1 MESESWRHHYIQ
13 QFLIKGFLNENDKVF
28 VFDKELSEIKTKEQS
43 TKSIF
48 FEEYK
53 NTIFFENGNSS
64 SIIEDLL
71 YLKKDNTF
79 GILIKELQN
88 SKLPNENLFNAK
100 KIADSASF
108 VIDLYWRIPYSDE
121 ISKNIIE
128 DVVKKKYYNINEKD
142 SFYKQYRSF
151 LYQFTL
157 KNPDK
162 LKNKKNQV
170 ITKIFEIKNNIL
182 ILGDN
187 PIVYER
193 EPESFDDLFDLDY
206 CIAISSNRIVMQS
219 SKEVDFFCDSM
230 VMDYNNLV
238 IGQSKRYI
246 CSGDKPFLQT
256 CIDYH
261 KNVKEL
267 DLEKEFRKN
276 IFSK

>member
-13 QFLIKGFLNENDKVF
+13 QFLIKGFLNEKEKVF
-28 VFDKELSEIKTKEQS
+28 VFDKEIDKIKSKEQS

-48 FEEYK
+48 FEENK
-53 NTIFFENGNSS
+53 NTIFFENGNST

-71 YLKKDNTF
+71 YLKKDDLY
-79 GILIKELQN
+79 GKLVIELQN
-88 SKLPNENLFNAK
+88 SKLPSENLLSSKN
-100 KIADSASF
+100 IADFASYI
-108 VIDLYWRIPYSDE
+108 IDLYWRIPYSDE
-121 ISKNIIE
+121 ISKKII
-128 DVVKKKYYNINEKD
+128 DNVIKKNSYEIDEKD

-157 KNPDK
+157 KNLDK
-162 LKNKKNQV
+162 LKNKKNGFV
-170 ITKIFEIKNNIL
+170 TKIFEIKNDFL

-219 SKEVDFFCDSM
+219 LNEVDFFCDSM

-238 IGQSKRYI
+238 IEQSKRYI
-246 CSGDKPFLQT
+246 CSGNRQILKT

-261 KNVKEL
+261 NNIKQL
-267 DLEKEFRKN
+267 DLEEEFRKN
-276 IFSK
+276 IFKK

>member
-1 MESESWRHHYIQ
+1 MKSKSWRHHYIQ
-13 QFLIKGFLNENDKVF
+13 QFLIKGFLNERAKVF
-28 VFDKELSEIKTKEQS
+28 VFDKELNKIKTKEQS

-71 YLKKDNTF
+71 YMNKDNNF
-79 GILIKELQN
+79 SEIIKEFQN
-88 SKLPNENLFNAK
+88 SKLPNESLLTTR
-100 KIADSASF
+100 KIAEFANYI
-108 VIDLYWRIPYSDE
+108 IDLFWRIPYSDE
-121 ISKNIIE
+121 ISKRIIDNI
-128 DVVKKKYYNINEKD
+128 VKKNSYDINEKD

-162 LKNKKNQV
+162 LKNKKNGF
-170 ITKIFEIKNNIL
+170 ITKIFEIKNAFL

-187 PIVYER
+187 PIIYER

-219 SKEVDFFCDSM
+219 LKEVDFFSDAM

-238 IGQSKRYI
+238 IEQSKRFV
-246 CSGDKPFLQT
+246 CSGSKQILES
-256 CIDYH
+256 CIEYT
-261 KNVKEL
+261 KNIKDL
-267 DLEKEFRKN
+267 DLEEEFRNN
-276 IFSK
+276 IFKK